1 MQTRPRRQEPPMTS
15 AKKPTP
21 KTLPPEAFGI

>member
-1 MQTRPRRQEPPMTS
+1 MHARTRCQELRMTP
-15 AKKPTP
+15 AKKKTP